1 MNCYPAPRF
10 LLLPAVA
17 LALGLGGCTTTDT
30 NPRKPAA
37 EMRVNARGEIADTG
51 FAAIDLVVACD
62 ELQRALGLFPDV
74 IYYGRRVSIVVEP
87 VKNDTRFA
95 LDMPTF
101 NDALF
106 GQLVY
111 RAGESWMFVLEDSPA
126 AEQADYF
133 LAGRLQN
140 LRPLQPEA
148 HATLLYS
155 FQLIDSRNSEIVLEG
170 SAELKNYALSPN
182 D

>member
-1 MNCYPAPRF
+1 MKRYPAPRF
-10 LLLPAVA
+10 LFLPVIM
-17 LALGLGGCTTTDT
+17 LALGLSGCTTTDT
-30 NPRKPAA
+30 NPFKPAA
-37 EMRVNARGEIADTG
+37 EMRVNVRGEIADTG
-51 FAAIDLVVACD
+51 FVAIDLVVACD
-62 ELQRALGLFPDV
+62 ELQRAIGLFPDA
-74 IYYGRRVSIVVEP
+74 IYYGRRVNIVVEP

-101 NDALF
+101 NNALF

-111 RAGESWMFVLEDSPA
+111 RAGESWVFVPESSPA

-140 LRPLQPEA
+140 LRPVQPEE

-182 D
+182 S

>member
-1 MNCYPAPRF
+1 MKRYPAPRF
-10 LLLPAVA
+10 LLLPAIV
-17 LALGLGGCTTTDT
+17 LALGLSGCTTTNT
-30 NPRKPAA
+30 NPLKPAA

-51 FAAIDLVVACD
+51 FAAIDLVMACD
-62 ELQRALGLFPDV
+62 ELQHALGIFPDTASRG
-74 IYYGRRVSIVVEP
+74 YRVSIVVEP

-101 NDALF
+101 NNALF

-111 RAGESWMFVLEDSPA
+111 RAGESWVFVPESSPA

-140 LRPLQPEA
+140 LRPVHPEA
-148 HATLLYS
+148 HVTLLYS

-182 D
+182 G

>member
-1 MNCYPAPRF
+1 MKRCPAPRF

-37 EMRVNARGEIADTG
+37 EMRVNARGEIAGTG
-51 FAAIDLVVACD
+51 FAAIDLVVACAD
-62 ELQRALGLFPDV
+62 LQRALGLFPEAS
-74 IYYGRRVSIVVEP
+74 GRGHRVSIVVEP

-95 LDMPTF
+95 LDMPAF

-111 RAGESWMFVLEDSPA
+111 RAGEGWVFLPEGSPA

-140 LRPLQPEA
+140 LRPVQPEA

-170 SAELKNYALSPN
+170 SAELKNHAFSPEG
-182 D
+182 